1 MSIIWID
8 IVKFK
13 DRLVACQLRHEG
25 RLLQQTGSTMSFYR
39 LDVMVHCVSKGSKRR
54 KRIRNANM

>member
-13 DRLVACQLRHEG
+13 DRLVACQLHHEG
-25 RLLQQTGSTMSFYR
+25 RLLQQTTMSFYR

-54 KRIRNANM
+54 KRLRNANM